1 MIVNMVQGLDQG
13 FPYNELKCQALETCK
28 QVLKHVGWQ
37 AVKRRGALKEKILAL
52 TKVEGPLTEG

>member
-1 MIVNMVQGLDQG
+1 MIVNMFQG

-37 AVKRRGALKEKILAL
+37 VVKRRGAPKEKILAL